1 MVKVPKWKPLEDV
14 ARAAQRAIWADWTPA
29 RVERSVSG
37 PVVSAELGTRVT
49 DVRDMGERKTLVVQH
64 NRNGHHEQE
73 HDMRMHLSLV
83 YVSGDPWPRWVAS
96 ERVARAVEQEAS

>member
-1 MVKVPKWKPLEDV
+1 MKVPKWKPLEDV

-64 NRNGHHEQE
+64 VRTGLRDDPGQ
-73 HDMRMHLSLV
+73 MLMFLSLV
-83 YVSGDPWPRWVAS
+83 YVTGDPWPRWVAS